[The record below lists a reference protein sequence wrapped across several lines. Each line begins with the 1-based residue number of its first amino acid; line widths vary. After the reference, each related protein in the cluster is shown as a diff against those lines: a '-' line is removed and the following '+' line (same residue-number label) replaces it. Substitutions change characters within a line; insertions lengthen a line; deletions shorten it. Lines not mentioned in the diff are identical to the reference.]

1 MYTHAQ
7 KVHSLTRV
15 ARKVAGGARLG
26 PGGRGLVDAGL
37 AHARVEER
45 VEAQVLLVPAVEGA
59 AAKGRADQPD
69 ARVALVEEPQDHV
82 RLGHALAEE
91 GHAVLR
97 PRELDVQPLPQR
109 LLVREHVARRLVDRL
124 EIHAH
129 GLVGR
134 HHMEVP
140 VEGRALRALLGLAAE
155 GACPVSTGGG
165 TRLVRLVRGRG
176 GGGGG
181 RARPS
186 CGACQWFACGA

>member
-1 MYTHAQ
+1 MEFATKWSLRRNVVIYGVHAAQ

-82 RLGHALAEE
+82 RLGHALGLCLEASLLEFPH
-91 GHAVLR
+91 GLSVG
-97 PRELDVQPLPQR
+97 R
-109 LLVREHVARRLVDRL
+109 LLVID
-124 EIHAH
+124 
-129 GLVGR
+129 GFG
-134 HHMEVP
+134 P
-140 VEGRALRALLGLAAE
+140 QG
-155 GACPVSTGGG
+155 
-165 TRLVRLVRGRG
+165 
-176 GGGGG
+176 
-181 RARPS
+181 
-186 CGACQWFACGA
+186 